1 MKILK
6 WIVLTLAGVFVV
18 LQFIRPERNVAPA
31 STEGDIS
38 EVVEVPEDV
47 AAMLD
52 RSCFDCHS
60 NTTRYPWYAEIQP
73 VGWWLAS
80 HIREARK
87 ELNFSEFASYRPRR
101 QVIKLGQIGDEVHEE
116 KMPLP
121 SYLIAHSEARL
132 SPEQRARLVGWA
144 AAAQESLKNRYP
156 PDSLRQR
163 QD

>member
-1 MKILK
+1 MKTVK
-6 WIVLTLAGVFVV
+6 WILFTLAGVFVV
-18 LQFIRPERNVAPA
+18 LQFIRPERNVTPA
-31 STEGDIS
+31 LTGADVS
-38 EVVEVPEDV
+38 EVLELPEDV
-47 AAMLD
+47 ASMLGQ
-52 RSCFDCHS
+52 SCYDCHS

-87 ELNFSEFASYRPRR
+87 ELNFSEYGTYSPRR
-101 QVIKLGQIGDEVHEE
+101 QIIKLRQIAEEVREE

-132 SPEQRARLVGWA
+132 SSGQRDRLVEWSEA
-144 AAAQESLKNRYP
+144 MQETLKNRYP